1 MILIYILICFIL
13 MFLSAKTSYRFN
25 LVDKPN
31 KRKIHTKP
39 TAYTGGIV
47 ISIILLIS
55 IKLFN
60 IFDDNIN
67 LILST
72 AFLVSVLGLVDD
84 RYNLNSGSKLSLQ
97 IIPIFYLVL
106 FESLTLSQLGNYDY
120 FILELGAFTIPFT
133 LLSVLFLTNSF
144 NYFDGMDGTLVI
156 TSISVLGILYF
167 LIPNKNLHF
176 FLITFL
182 IPLVIFLFFNFS
194 IFKIPKLFLGDSGSL
209 FLGFIISFLLIY
221 LANRNFTHPIL
232 LAWSVVIF
240 VYEFL
245 SINIIRIK
253 DKKDLFKAGKDHFHH
268 LLFQK
273 NNSIFK
279 TNLIIALTNFIFFC
293 IGYISYLFFG
303 PLTSLVLF
311 VACFII
317 FLIVR
322 INKFKKI

>member
-1 MILIYILICFIL
+1 

-167 LIPNKNLHF
+167 LIQNKNLHF

-182 IPLVIFLFFNFS
+182 IP
-194 IFKIPKLFLGDSGSL
+194 
-209 FLGFIISFLLIY
+209 
-221 LANRNFTHPIL
+221 
-232 LAWSVVIF
+232 
-240 VYEFL
+240 
-245 SINIIRIK
+245 
-253 DKKDLFKAGKDHFHH
+253 
-268 LLFQK
+268 
-273 NNSIFK
+273 
-279 TNLIIALTNFIFFC
+279 
-293 IGYISYLFFG
+293 
-303 PLTSLVLF
+303 
-311 VACFII
+311 
-317 FLIVR
+317 
-322 INKFKKI
+322 